1 MSLVVQNLAVT
12 RGARTILTGAS
23 FTAPQAAMT
32 GLIGPNGAGKSTL
45 LSALLG
51 LVPSTGSASFAGENL
66 PAMPRRDR
74 ARLAALVEQSVSTE
88 ERLSVRDVV
97 ALGRIPFQSALAA
110 GNAGEDD
117 AIINAALSE
126 TGMSGFAARRFNT
139 LSGGEQQR
147 VHIARALAQQPR
159 LLLLDEPTSHLDI
172 AAQLQLFALLRRRA
186 ATGTTVVLALHDLN
200 LAARC
205 HHLVVL
211 TSGHVLAEGT
221 PTQVLTPNLLR
232 DTYGVAARL
241 VPDPITGRP
250 LMVYDEPDGEKSLHN
265 PD

>member
-110 GNAGEDD
+110 
-117 AIINAALSE
+117 
-126 TGMSGFAARRFNT
+126 GMSGFAARRFNT

-250 LMVYDEPDGEKSLHN
+250 LLVYDEPDGEKSLHN